1 MRIGGYE
8 SIAPVPPFP
17 SGTPGFMD
25 DLKTPDPRAPHWDT
39 ESAVP
44 ENRLSL
50 AGDWQIQRSFPD
62 PEELLE
68 TAYSAVERF
77 ARTHAPR
84 AERTLQIICALD
96 ENLEREAFTIEV
108 SSCGIRLFAADTEG
122 MRRAL
127 YHLIDMARS
136 ENIPA
141 LKYQCVSRKFWLKNR
156 ISRCFFGPIKRPPFF
171 RDELTDDIDYY
182 PEAYLDRLAAEGING
197 IWLTIVW
204 KEMAETGFFPVD
216 PQREQRIA
224 KLRQTVAKC
233 RRYGI
238 KVWVFCIEPAS
249 WSSGKRPPEG
259 MEDMAGGECIG
270 DIRSFCIAS
279 DNAKKYI
286 RDTVYSIF
294 RDTPHLGGMM
304 LISLGERPTSCLS
317 FVYGRKDGI
326 QNCRSRCGLT
336 NSRIL
341 DGVLSAIRQG
351 ITDAG
356 SDAQVL
362 SWLYNPFAA
371 QIPDWW
377 FSLPESLDSSKILA
391 FNFESGCSKSQSGRV
406 HSGGDYW
413 LSCTGPSDRF
423 GRMAAAAK
431 GHCEFAAKL
440 QVGCSHELA
449 TVPFMPV
456 PGLLYDKYHAMYDI
470 GVTHVIQ
477 CWYFG
482 NYPGLM
488 NRAAGML
495 ASEEF
500 KTDKQDFLRRLALP
514 DWGEAYAGKIAQMW
528 ERFGDA
534 YSNYPLDIQFQYYG
548 PMHDGV
554 VWPLHLKQLMR
565 PLPRTWK
572 PEQFPAGD
580 AIGECMANHSLH
592 DASVLTGLISSG
604 WGSAVE
610 LLPELRQVFAG
621 DPARMSDCDLYEALD
636 ILFHSGNRILNFYL
650 LRKQLFH
657 SPLGCHAL
665 LEEMRKIVRAEKE
678 ASARMIELCRR
689 DSRLGYHSEA
699 EVFKFYP
706 EKLAWRIAELEKLE
720 PEFDAL
726 AAADEESIRSLLAW
740 EGTAFVTGETYAGK
754 TFRWQAVL
762 DGTDLKF
769 TVGFDPL
776 ESTCTGESKVIYL
789 MDPDGVKFPLSFSL
803 TDSPEA
809 SGYLNGAAGVRV
821 VEKEENSFDIFVPLS
836 KFDHAREVFAGVA
849 RFWMDEKHNL
859 VFDGTP
865 DGEIMEHRLNL
876 YGLFSAE
883 KLKKLVLK
891 NAGSR

>member
-8 SIAPVPPFP
+8 NIAPVPPFP
-17 SGTPGFMD
+17 EGTPGFME
-25 DLKTPDPRAPHWDT
+25 DLKTPDPRTPHWDMERT
-39 ESAVP
+39 VP
-44 ENRLSL
+44 ETYLSL
-50 AGDWQIQRSFPD
+50 AGTWKIGRSFPD
-62 PEELLE
+62 PEGLLE
-68 TAYSAVERF
+68 TAYAAVERF
-77 ARTHAPR
+77 AQTHVPH
-84 AERTLQIICALD
+84 AERILPIICTPD
-96 ENLEREAFTIEV
+96 ESLEREAFTIEV

-127 YHLIDMARS
+127 YHLIGMACS

-204 KEMAETGFFPVD
+204 QEMADTGFFPVD
-216 PQREQRIA
+216 PLREKRIA

-249 WSSGKRPPEG
+249 WNCSKRPPAG
-259 MEDMAGGECIG
+259 MEDMEGDERVG
-270 DIRSFCIAS
+270 DIRAFCIAS
-279 DNAKKYI
+279 DHAKQYI
-286 RDTVYSIF
+286 RQTVCSIF

-317 FVYGRKDGI
+317 FVYNRKDGV
-326 QNCRSRCGLT
+326 QCCRSRCGLD
-336 NSRIL
+336 NSQIL
-341 DGVLSAIRQG
+341 NAVLSAIRQG
-351 ITDAG
+351 ISDAG
-356 SDAQVL
+356 SNAQVL

-377 FSLPESLDSSKILA
+377 FSLPEHLDNSKILA
-391 FNFESGCSKSQSGRV
+391 FNFESGCSKEQTGRV

-413 LSCTGPSDRF
+413 LSCVGPSDRF

-456 PGLLYDKYHAMYDI
+456 PGLLYDKYRAMHDL

-495 ASEEF
+495 AAEDF
-500 KTDKQDFLRRLALP
+500 KTDRRDFLRRLALP
-514 DWGEAYAGKIAQMW
+514 DWGEAYAGKVAQMW
-528 ERFGDA
+528 DRFGEA

-554 VWPLHLKQLMR
+554 VWPLHLKQQMR
-565 PLPRTWK
+565 SLPRSWK
-572 PEQFPAGD
+572 PELFPAGD
-580 AIGECMANHSLH
+580 AIGECMANHSLN
-592 DASVLTGLISSG
+592 DVSLLTGAIASG
-604 WGSAVE
+604 WGNAVE
-610 LLPELRQVFAG
+610 LLPELRRVFAG
-621 DPARMSDCDLYEALD
+621 DPARMRDCDLYEALD

-650 LRKQLFH
+650 LRKELFH
-657 SPLGCHAL
+657 SPLGCHSL
-665 LEEMRKIVRAEKE
+665 LEKMREIVRAEKT

-726 AAADEESIRSLLAW
+726 SSVGEAEICSLLSW
-740 EGTAFVTGETYAGK
+740 EGDAFVTGKTYAGK
-754 TFRWQAVL
+754 TFRWQADL
-762 DGTDLKF
+762 EGLELKF
-769 TVGFDPL
+769 TIHFDL
-776 ESTCTGESKVIYL
+776 LDHGCTGEDKVIYL
-789 MDPDGVKFPLSFSL
+789 MDPDGVRFPLSFALDDPFES
-803 TDSPEA
+803 A
-809 SGYLNGAAGVRV
+809 GYLNNAAGVQVLKRD
-821 VEKEENSFDIFVPLS
+821 ENVFEVLVPLS
-836 KFDHAREVFAGVA
+836 KMDHAREVFAGVA
-849 RFWMDEKHNL
+849 RFWTDEKHKF

-865 DGEIMEHRLNL
+865 GGEIMESRLNL
-876 YGLFSAE
+876 WGMFSAE
-883 KLKKLVLK
+883 KMKKLILSK
-891 NAGSR
+891 